1 MELPQQYA
9 DAMVQHALEEDPNE
23 CCGILSGQDGR
34 VMKHYRITNSEAS
47 PYRYN
52 MDPQELL
59 RALQDTERH
68 DWEFIGFYHSHTH
81 SEAYPSATDVRL
93 AENWPDPF
101 YILVSLADK
110 QRSVVRAFRIV
121 KDQVSEEP
129 LTVV

>member
-93 AENWPDPF
+93 AENWPDPLL
-101 YILVSLADK
+101 YPGLIGRQAALGGSRLPHREGPGV
-110 QRSVVRAFRIV
+110 
-121 KDQVSEEP
+121 
-129 LTVV
+129 